1 MEKDQA
7 NRRKSESVT
16 LKNQEPYRFKME
28 DLPLSRLEE
37 LKESETYKKMVSDG
51 DPRDLFYDWFKNLEK
66 IEKMDFAKK
75 EDSHPNEGDLLQVPL
90 KKKPKSNLT
99 VDQPKDQEEEE
110 NPYL

>member
-1 MEKDQA
+1 
-7 NRRKSESVT
+7 
-16 LKNQEPYRFKME
+16 
-28 DLPLSRLEE
+28 
-37 LKESETYKKMVSDG
+37 
-51 DPRDLFYDWFKNLEK
+51 
-66 IEKMDFAKK
+66 MDFVKK

>member
-1 MEKDQA
+1 M
-7 NRRKSESVT
+7 
-16 LKNQEPYRFKME
+16 
-28 DLPLSRLEE
+28 SRLEE